1 MLDHK
6 LVQAQSWPANPV
18 LLPHCSMHRL
28 SRSYWSHDISY
39 LLALPQRRRCHVQ
52 LAPTQAAR
60 KVATRPAKMDPSSQ
74 PHQASQGA
82 AATISPHVGPLA
94 LGPAGKRWQG
104 VSKWIVFTDLHVSPR
119 TLDVCLEVLRRVKQE
134 AKAQDA
140 GIVFLG
146 EAVACLASKLLL

>member
-6 LVQAQSWPANPV
+6 LVQAHSWTTIPV
-18 LLPHCSMHRL
+18 LLPRCSMHRL
-28 SRSYWSHDISY
+28 SRSYRTHDISY
-39 LLALPQRRRCHVQ
+39 LLALPQRRTCHVP
-52 LAPTQAAR
+52 LNSFQAAR
-60 KVATRPAKMDPSSQ
+60 KAATRPAKMDPSSQ
-74 PHQASQGA
+74 QVSQGA
-82 AATISPHVGPLA
+82 AATNSPHQGPLA

-146 EAVACLASKLLL
+146 EAGRLLGC